1 MKPAEGKTIPSPG
14 ADDKRKLDPR
24 LKMFGRIDDGN
35 HSSSSSSIFVSC
47 GSEASC
53 PSAFTTILLPRLEGG
68 TPSLKAPKSSTC
80 RLLQVSITKVG
91 KS

>member
-1 MKPAEGKTIPSPG
+1 MIPSSG
-14 ADDKRKLDPR
+14 VDDKRKLES
-24 LKMFGRIDDGN
+24 KIGMFRRIDGCN

-68 TPSLKAPKSSTC
+68 RPSLKAAKSSTC
-80 RLLQVSITKVG
+80 RLLQV
-91 KS
+91 